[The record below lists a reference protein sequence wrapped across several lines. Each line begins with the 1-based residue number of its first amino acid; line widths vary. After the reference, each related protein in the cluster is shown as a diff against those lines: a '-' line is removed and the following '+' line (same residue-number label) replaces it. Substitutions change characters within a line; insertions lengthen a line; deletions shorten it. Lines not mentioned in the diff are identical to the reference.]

1 MGLVMV
7 KIITQT
13 STYPGN
19 IKGHFAGA
27 IFTGNGRN
35 LTRVKDGKHQGS
47 VHISIDSSS
56 WGKGEN
62 HFAMEVF
69 NIYSL
74 GIAWSNQPPRHFS
87 SSCPTPLLSMVMFK
101 DPPNSVALN
110 LNLPVIS
117 YEKERKK

>member
-1 MGLVMV
+1 ME
-7 KIITQT
+7 
-13 STYPGN
+13 N
-19 IKGHFAGA
+19 IKVPF
-27 IFTGNGRN
+27 
-35 LTRVKDGKHQGS
+35 
-47 VHISIDSSS
+47 HISVDSSS

-74 GIAWSNQPPRHFS
+74 GIAWSNQPPRYFS